1 MLAGCLLQHVNWEV
15 STSLFDG
22 KNHKM
27 RNGDD
32 DDEIYNT
39 VQYAVQA
46 DHPKGVNFWL
56 LLQLK

>member
-1 MLAGCLLQHVNWEV
+1 MLAGCLLQLHVNCED
-15 STSLFDG
+15 STSLFG
-22 KNHKM
+22 GENHKM

-32 DDEIYNT
+32 DEIYNT
-39 VQYAVQA
+39 LQYAVQA